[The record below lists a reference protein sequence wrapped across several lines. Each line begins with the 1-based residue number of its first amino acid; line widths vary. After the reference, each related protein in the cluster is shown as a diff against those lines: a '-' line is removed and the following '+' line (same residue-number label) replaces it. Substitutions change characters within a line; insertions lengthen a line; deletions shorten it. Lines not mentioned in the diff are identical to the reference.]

1 MYLFWQLYPLV
12 ANRVMASQSCGYFE
26 NEIYSVIFPPSIIGV
41 WIGHNDRLN
50 EEEGDWLGWF
60 VGKGVAHAGAQ
71 LTRIACGAT

>member
-1 MYLFWQLYPLV
+1 MMQLID
-12 ANRVMASQSCGYFE
+12 RVVDGLY
-26 NEIYSVIFPPSIIGV
+26 
-41 WIGHNDRLN
+41 RLN